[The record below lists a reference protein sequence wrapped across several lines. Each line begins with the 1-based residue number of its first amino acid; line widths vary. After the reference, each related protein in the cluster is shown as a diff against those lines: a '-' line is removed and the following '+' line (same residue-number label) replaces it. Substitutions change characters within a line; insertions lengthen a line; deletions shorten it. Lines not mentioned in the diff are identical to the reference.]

1 MSLETIREVVSMW
14 RTAESR
20 RRGGWEQS
28 GRNLHWEAILI
39 KWTYGRTHRPISTDL
54 LNTWHHHLSFPPS
67 SCVFFRHYVSPFFS
81 VFPNS
86 VSPLIKSLFLTLL
99 FFFFPTF
106 TLFHSHFLLPSF
118 MLGGHSPVKEFN
130 MQLLYEKPIAY
141 VWVYWARNLSARTA
155 NAIESAGAIYHTG
168 SYLFLPLSLPL
179 SLFLSNS
186 LCPRS
191 LCLYSS
197 PDSRLPLNQANYEL
211 WLPRGQL
218 LFYRGI

>member
-1 MSLETIREVVSMW
+1 MILETIREVVSTR
-14 RTAESR
+14 RTAESS
-20 RRGGWEQS
+20 RRGEEVQN

-54 LNTWHHHLSFPPS
+54 LNAWHHHLSCLPS
-67 SCVFFRHYVSPFFS
+67 SYFFFRHYISSFFS

-86 VSPLIKSLFLTLL
+86 VFPLIKSLSLTLL
-99 FFFFPTF
+99 LSFFSTF
-106 TLFHSHFLLPSF
+106 TLFPSHFLLPSF

-168 SYLFLPLSLPL
+168 SYLFLPLSRSLPVLLTLPSLAL
-179 SLFLSNS
+179 SLFK
-186 LCPRS
+186 PRF
-191 LCLYSS
+191 
-197 PDSRLPLNQANYEL
+197 QAATKS
-211 WLPRGQL
+211 GQL
-218 LFYRGI
+218 WAMAAQRATSLL